1 MNRIFIINPESGKGR
16 NLKYIGRI
24 KSIFKNCGDNIV
36 IEQTKKPNDIRR
48 IVNKYIK
55 KYGVENIICYIIGG
69 DGTLSESVSVAVA
82 NGVTIVPVPAGTG
95 NDYVKSIYK
104 YKTGRK
110 ILKRSINCKRY
121 RKAGVMQTQYGYA
134 INVIS
139 VGFDAQ
145 VGENIKYFRRLPFIT
160 GSFAY
165 NLSILFTLFSNK
177 NYKFKIRV
185 DDKVFKGRYT
195 LAALGKGKYYGG
207 GIKILPDAS
216 VSSKN
221 INICIARQTS
231 LLEKLKFLPKLKKA
245 RHDEIDGVIFL
256 EGKEISIVSTRKFPC
271 SMDGEVFMTNKI
283 KVTSVPR
290 ALKIPII

>member
-24 KSIFKNCGDNIV
+24 NSIFKKCEDNII

-48 IVNKYIK
+48 IITMYVE
-55 KYGVENIICYIIGG
+55 KYGAENIICYIIGG
-69 DGTLSESVSVAVA
+69 DGTLKEAVAVCVL
-82 NGVTIVPVPAGTG
+82 NNVTIVPIPAGTG
-95 NDYVKSIYK
+95 NDYVRSIYK
-104 YKTGRK
+104 YKTPRK
-110 ILKRSINCKRY
+110 ILKKSIDCKKY
-121 RKAGVMQTQYGYA
+121 RKAGVMQTQFGYA

-139 VGFDAQ
+139 VGFDAK

-165 NLSILFTLFSNK
+165 NLSILFTLFRNK

-185 DDKVFKGRYT
+185 DDKVFKGKFT
-195 LAALGKGKYYGG
+195 LVALGKGKYYGG
-207 GIKILPDAS
+207 GVKILPDAK
-216 VSSKN
+216 VSDKN
-221 INICIARQTS
+221 IRVCIARQTT
-231 LLEKLKFLPKLKKA
+231 LLEKLKFLPKLKKGEHA
-245 RHDEIDGVIFL
+245 DIEGVTFV

-271 SMDGEVFMTNKI
+271 SMDGEVFLTNKI
-283 KVTSVPR
+283 KITSVPR